1 MTVPSFPQTAAAPGD
16 STGASVARRELVL
29 VLGVWSVLAAV
40 LLYLAKENLSIPGLY
55 YDEAIFGGMAKDFVT
70 GHVHGQHLR
79 GSETVDILGHPF
91 PMFIQSY
98 LGALKSWMFIP
109 SFSLFGSSVPVLRLT
124 NLFWGLLALAFFLIG
139 AWRWLGL
146 RTALLAGALL
156 AFDPAYFFLAV
167 LDWGA
172 AIPSLFCRCVSFFLI
187 VLWSQQRRNIY
198 LFLAAVF
205 AGLGFFNKVDFAV
218 LLVAVGIAIACVYA
232 RRLPLWR
239 NFVWSTAL
247 FCAGFALGAGRML
260 LRAPG
265 ILALGMPASSGN
277 SSELVEKLRTL
288 VATYDGSYFYR
299 LMNFGGLFNKMYD
312 EPSHA
317 YSVFAFAFVIA
328 FVALIGVAL
337 NRNSRNASKQTAR
350 VLLLAT
356 VLVTIGV
363 LLVPGAV
370 RIHHSVLVFPL
381 PHLIVAT
388 AVSLLCEKFSTAGKF
403 QRTIPTLIIA
413 ATALVLT
420 SELFAIASTQKII
433 RATGGRGRW
442 SESINTFCRE
452 NKDRADLRIVSLD
465 WGFNE
470 QLAFLTERPTLAE
483 PFWNFQNLP
492 PLPADPDCIYLVH
505 PPEYSLFPF
514 GPTYLRAA
522 QKAGDQV
529 EIRPYFDRQ
538 NHVSFYAIQFK
549 E

>member
-1 MTVPSFPQTAAAPGD
+1 MTVPPFPQTAATPGESSD
-16 STGASVARRELVL
+16 SSVRRHELWLVL
-29 VLGVWSVLAAV
+29 AVWFVLAAMM
-40 LLYLAKENLSIPGLY
+40 LYLAKENLSSPGLY

-79 GSETVDILGHPF
+79 GSETVDIFGRPF

-98 LGALKSWMFIP
+98 LGALKSWMLIP
-109 SFSLFGSSVPVLRLT
+109 SFRLFGSSVPVLRLT
-124 NLFWGLLALAFFLIG
+124 NLFWGLLALGFFMLG
-139 AWRWLGL
+139 ARRWLGL
-146 RTALLAGALL
+146 RTALFAGVFL
-156 AFDPAYFFLAV
+156 AFDPAFFFLAV

-187 VLWSQQRRNIY
+187 ALWSQRRRNTY
-198 LFLAAVF
+198 LFLAAIF

-218 LLVAVGIAIACVYA
+218 LLVAVAIAVACVYA
-232 RRLPLWR
+232 RPLPSWR

-247 FCAGFALGAGRML
+247 FCAGFALGAGPML
-260 LRAPG
+260 LRTPG

-277 SSELVEKLRTL
+277 SSELVEKVHTL

-312 EPSHA
+312 ELSHA
-317 YSVFAFAFVIA
+317 YSAFGFAFVIA
-328 FVALIGVAL
+328 FVVLLGVTL
-337 NRNSRNASKQTAR
+337 NRNSRNASKQIAR

-370 RIHHSVLVFPL
+370 RIHHSILVFPL

-388 AVSLLCEKFSTAGKF
+388 AGSLLWEKFSAAGRFHHTA
-403 QRTIPTLIIA
+403 RILIIVA
-413 ATALVLT
+413 IALVLM
-420 SELFAIASTQKII
+420 SQAFAIASTQKII
-433 RATGGRGRW
+433 RTTGGSGRW
-442 SESINTFCRE
+442 SESINAFCRE

-483 PFWNFQNLP
+483 PFWNFQNPP

-514 GPTYLRAA
+514 GPAYLRAA
-522 QKAGDQV
+522 QKAGGQ
-529 EIRPYFDRQ
+529 IRPYFDRQ
-538 NHVSFYAIQFK
+538 NHVTFYAIQFK

>member
-1 MTVPSFPQTAAAPGD
+1 MTVPSVPQTTAAPDERSD
-16 STGASVARRELVL
+16 SSVRRRELVL
-29 VLGVWSVLAAV
+29 VLAGWFVLAAV
-40 LLYLAKENLSIPGLY
+40 VLYLAKENLSIPGLY

-79 GSETVDILGHPF
+79 GSETVDILGRPF

-98 LGALKSWMFIP
+98 LGALKSWMLIP
-109 SFSLFGSSVPVLRLT
+109 SFRVFGSSVPVLRLT
-124 NLFWGLLALAFFLIG
+124 SLFWGLLALAFFLIG

-146 RTALLAGALL
+146 PTALFAGALL
-156 AFDPAYFFLAV
+156 AFDPAFFFLAV

-187 VLWSQQRRNIY
+187 VLWSQQRRYTY

-218 LLVAVGIAIACVYA
+218 LLVAVGTAIACVYA
-232 RRLPLWR
+232 RPLPSWR
-239 NFVWSTAL
+239 NFVWASAL
-247 FCAGFALGAGRML
+247 FCAGFALGAGPML
-260 LRAPG
+260 PRAPG
-265 ILALGMPASSGN
+265 ILALGMPAPSRS
-277 SSELVEKLRTL
+277 SSELVEKLHTL

-299 LMNFGGLFNKMYD
+299 LMDWGGLFDKMYD
-312 EPSHA
+312 APSRA

-328 FVALIGVAL
+328 FVALLGVAL
-337 NRNSRNASKQTAR
+337 NRNSKTRSKQTAR

-356 VLVTIGV
+356 VLVTTGV
-363 LLVPGAV
+363 LFVPGAV
-370 RIHHSVLVFPL
+370 RIHHSVVVFPL
-381 PHLIVAT
+381 PQLIIAT
-388 AVSLLCEKFSTAGKF
+388 ATSLLWEKFSAGKF
-403 QRTIPTLIIA
+403 QPTVRTIIIVPI
-413 ATALVLT
+413 ALVLT
-420 SELFAIASTQKII
+420 SQLFAIASTQKII
-433 RATGGRGRW
+433 RATGGSGRW
-442 SESINTFCRE
+442 SESINAFCRE

-470 QLAFLTERPTLAE
+470 QLAFLTERPTLTE

-505 PPEYSLFPF
+505 PPEYSLFRF

-529 EIRPYFDRQ
+529 EIRPYLDRQ
-538 NHVSFYAIQFK
+538 NQVSFYAIQFK